1 MANLLI
7 AAASCSFPF
16 PAFDSTILHN
26 FRCIL
31 VPLGTRA
38 GTKVVVCSL
47 FQGFFFFRWGVAVV
61 LKVQTQSAY
70 REKAAS
76 FTCF

>member
-7 AAASCSFPF
+7 AAASCSFSVF
-16 PAFDSTILHN
+16 VCVDSTILHIF

-47 FQGFFFFRWGVAVV
+47 FQWGVFFF
-61 LKVQTQSAY
+61 
-70 REKAAS
+70 
-76 FTCF
+76 